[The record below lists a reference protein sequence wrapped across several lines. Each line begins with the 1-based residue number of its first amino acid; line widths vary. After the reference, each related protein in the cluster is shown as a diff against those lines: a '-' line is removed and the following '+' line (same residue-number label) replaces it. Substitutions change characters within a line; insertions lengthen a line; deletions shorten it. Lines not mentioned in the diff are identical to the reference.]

1 LRMSTIVPI
10 TRTDGPMRI
19 LRSGMARADR
29 GDHRKVKKMAVEKKE
44 AISIIVY
51 DNHFDKL
58 MMPMIVAQGAL
69 AMGWEV
75 NIFYT
80 FFGLQGLKRKFKPKL
95 PGMFRLATGMIQ
107 KRMAKQ
113 KVMSYQEFMK
123 ANIAMGANIYAC
135 NMSMKMMGWK
145 LEDMFEGV
153 KPAGVAKYVDMSADA
168 SINLAFG

>member
-1 LRMSTIVPI
+1 
-10 TRTDGPMRI
+10 
-19 LRSGMARADR
+19 
-29 GDHRKVKKMAVEKKE
+29 MAVEKKE

-80 FFGLQGLKRKFKPKL
+80 FFGLQGLMEKRKPKL
-95 PGMFRLATGMIQ
+95 PGMFRFFTGMIQ

-113 KVMSYQEFMK
+113 KVPSYHEFMRS
-123 ANIAMGANIYAC
+123 NIDMGANIYAC
-135 NMSMKMMGWK
+135 NMSMEMMGWK
-145 LEDMFEGV
+145 KEDMFKGI
-153 KPAGVAKYVDMSADA
+153 KIAGVAKYIDMSADA

>member
-1 LRMSTIVPI
+1 MTIRHDCATSVHGGLAGDPLWE
-10 TRTDGPMRI
+10 TRRT
-19 LRSGMARADR
+19 SVT
-29 GDHRKVKKMAVEKKE
+29 DHRTGYKMVVEKKE
-44 AISIIVY
+44 AVSIIVY

-80 FFGLQGLKRKFKPKL
+80 FFGLKGLMRKFKPKL
-95 PGMFRLATGMIQ
+95 PGIFSLATGMIQ

-113 KVMSYQEFMK
+113 KVMSYHEFMK
-123 ANIAMGANIYAC
+123 SNIEMGANIYAC
-135 NMSMKMMGWK
+135 NMSMVMMGWK
-145 LEDMFEGV
+145 MEDMFTGV
-153 KPAGVAKYVDMSADA
+153 KAAGVAKFVDMSADA

>member
-1 LRMSTIVPI
+1 MN
-10 TRTDGPMRI
+10 
-19 LRSGMARADR
+19 
-29 GDHRKVKKMAVEKKE
+29 MAVEKKE

-80 FFGLQGLKRKFKPKL
+80 FFGLQGLMAKRNPKL
-95 PGMFRLATGMIQ
+95 PGMFRFFTGMIQ
-107 KRMAKQ
+107 KRMKKQ
-113 KVMSYQEFMK
+113 KVPGYKELMAS
-123 ANIAMGANIYAC
+123 NIEMGANMWAC
-135 NMSMKMMGWK
+135 NMSMVMMGWK
-145 LEDMFEGV
+145 KDDMFEGV
-153 KPAGVAKYVDMSADA
+153 KVAGVAKYLDMSADA

>member
-1 LRMSTIVPI
+1 
-10 TRTDGPMRI
+10 
-19 LRSGMARADR
+19 
-29 GDHRKVKKMAVEKKE
+29 MAVEKKE

-80 FFGLQGLKRKFKPKL
+80 FFGLQGLMRKRNPKL
-95 PGMFRLATGMIQ
+95 PGMFRFFTGMIQ
-107 KRMAKQ
+107 KRMKKQ
-113 KVMSYQEFMK
+113 KVPGYKELMAS
-123 ANIAMGANIYAC
+123 NIEMGANMWAC
-135 NMSMKMMGWK
+135 NMSMEMMGWK
-145 LEDMFEGV
+145 KDDMFEGV
-153 KPAGVAKYVDMSADA
+153 KVAGVAKYLDMSADA

>member
-1 LRMSTIVPI
+1 
-10 TRTDGPMRI
+10 
-19 LRSGMARADR
+19 
-29 GDHRKVKKMAVEKKE
+29 MAVEKKE
-44 AISIIVY
+44 SISIIVY

-80 FFGLQGLKRKFKPKL
+80 FFGLQGLMEKRKPKL
-95 PGMFRLATGMIQ
+95 PGMFRFFTGIIE

-113 KVMSYQEFMK
+113 RVPSYHEFM
-123 ANIAMGANIYAC
+123 ASNIDMGANIWAC
-135 NMSMKMMGWK
+135 NMSMEMMGWK
-145 LEDMFEGV
+145 KADMFDGV
-153 KPAGVAKYVDMSADA
+153 KIAGVAKYLDMSADA

>member
-1 LRMSTIVPI
+1 MV
-10 TRTDGPMRI
+10 
-19 LRSGMARADR
+19 
-29 GDHRKVKKMAVEKKE
+29 VEKKE

-80 FFGLQGLKRKFKPKL
+80 FFGLQGLMRKRNPKL
-95 PGMFRLATGMIQ
+95 PGMFRFFTGMIQ
-107 KRMAKQ
+107 KKMAKQ
-113 KVMSYQEFMK
+113 KVMSYKEFMRS
-123 ANIAMGANIYAC
+123 NIEMGAKIWAC
-135 NMSMKMMGWK
+135 NMSMEMMGWK
-145 LEDMFEGV
+145 KKDMFEGV
-153 KPAGVAKYVDMSADA
+153 KVAGVAKYLDMSADA

>member
-1 LRMSTIVPI
+1 MNMT
-10 TRTDGPMRI
+10 
-19 LRSGMARADR
+19 
-29 GDHRKVKKMAVEKKE
+29 VEKKE
-44 AISIIVY
+44 AISMIVY

-80 FFGLQGLKRKFKPKL
+80 FFGLQGLMAKRKPKL
-95 PGMFRLATGMIQ
+95 PGMFRFFTGMIQ

-113 KVMSYQEFMK
+113 KVMSYHEFMRS
-123 ANIAMGANIYAC
+123 NIEMGANIWAC
-135 NMSMKMMGWK
+135 NMSMEMMCWK
-145 LEDMFEGV
+145 KENKFDGV
-153 KPAGVAKYVDMSADA
+153 KIAGVAKFVDMSADA

>member
-1 LRMSTIVPI
+1 MV
-10 TRTDGPMRI
+10 
-19 LRSGMARADR
+19 
-29 GDHRKVKKMAVEKKE
+29 VEKKE

-80 FFGLQGLKRKFKPKL
+80 FFGLQGLMRKRNPKL
-95 PGMFRLATGMIQ
+95 PGMFRFFTGMIQ
-107 KRMAKQ
+107 KKMAKQ
-113 KVMSYQEFMK
+113 KVMSYKEFMRS
-123 ANIAMGANIYAC
+123 NIEMGAHIWAC
-135 NMSMKMMGWK
+135 NMSMEMMGWK
-145 LEDMFEGV
+145 KKDMFEGV
-153 KPAGVAKYVDMSADA
+153 KVAGVAKYLDMSADA

>member
-1 LRMSTIVPI
+1 
-10 TRTDGPMRI
+10 
-19 LRSGMARADR
+19 
-29 GDHRKVKKMAVEKKE
+29 MAVEKKE
-44 AISIIVY
+44 SISIIVY

-80 FFGLQGLKRKFKPKL
+80 FFGLQGLMEKRKPKL
-95 PGMFRLATGMIQ
+95 PGMFRFFTGIIE

-113 KVMSYQEFMK
+113 RVPSYHEFM
-123 ANIAMGANIYAC
+123 ASNIDMGANIWAC
-135 NMSMKMMGWK
+135 NMSMELMGWK
-145 LEDMFEGV
+145 KADMFDGV
-153 KPAGVAKYVDMSADA
+153 KIAGVAKYLDMSADA